1 MPSHS
6 PAGKKHLAVA
16 LADSGNLTLADASD
30 DDEYVPPPI
39 LVLAGD

>member
-16 LADSGNLTLADASD
+16 LTDSGNLTLADASD
-30 DDEYVPPPI
+30 NDEYVVTPI
-39 LVLAGD
+39 PVVAGD